1 MEYMTNEQK
10 QQDEYVFCQTCFV
23 NALKTCAL
31 RRCRFFSAVIQS
43 VNKMLF
49 MRNIEAISSANFT
62 FLNPLIYT
70 VNKKF
75 CQVPQTIVLTNFVLS
90 VMI

>member
-1 MEYMTNEQK
+1 M
-10 QQDEYVFCQTCFV
+10 CFV
-23 NALKTCAL
+23 KPVLSMHLKPVHWEDAV
-31 RRCRFFSAVIQS
+31 FFSSAVIQS

-49 MRNIEAISSANFT
+49 MRNIKAISSANFT
-62 FLNPLIYT
+62 FLNPLTYT